1 MATISSTVSLVDN
14 ISSKLTIIKGNL
26 DDVVSSFDSMQGSFD
41 TSQSKANSFSWDTF
55 TKNCETAGQKITDI
69 GTKMTLAFTTPLFL
83 LGKSMYGAATDY
95 ESAFAGVRKTTDA
108 TEEEYQ
114 ALYDGML
121 QLSET
126 ETSVGF
132 VDLAGIMEMA
142 GQLGVA
148 EDELLGFTKT
158 YADLQESTNIQGGEG
173 AADLQRFLNLTEQT
187 TKNVPRVGGVIV
199 ELGNNFAT
207 TESEIL
213 AMATRMASTGDLA
226 GFTSTEILALS
237 AALSSAG
244 INAEAGG
251 SAAGKLMKSM
261 QLAAEMGAEA
271 QNLLGDTYGN
281 AIDFSYFISDKKN
294 LLGVAQ
300 ELGVTTDYVEQL
312 GQSWLDMEKFAQVS
326 GKSAEQFRADWAN
339 NPAQGMLDFF
349 VGLGNLDESG
359 QQSALSMLS
368 EMGITEIRLSNLV
381 AAMAGNSDL
390 YTQALQMAYDAY
402 MQDVDTNALAVEAGK
417 RYSTQES
424 KNAMLGNKLQNTM
437 ADFGDNLVTALQPA
451 LDCVNGLLE
460 SFNALSESDQTK
472 VIEVLGALALTG
484 PVMTGI
490 GKTVEAVG
498 KITGGVH
505 TIITNAPKWGA
516 SLQAFFSN
524 PAFWGVAAGAG
535 LLLLIG
541 YLDSIPSKLEEII
554 TSAAGIEISFNE
566 ESVTKALSQI
576 EQIQSALDI
585 LNGNEATEEA
595 RLTSESVKMGWGT
608 NDMFNTGLAYESA
621 LANTN
626 IEQIN
631 NDYAAKILE
640 LQDKIMHSQD
650 GAQNALWFEEIKGLE
665 TARDIDISAARASY
679 SAAISDLFNG
689 MAKQYPEAAKQ
700 LETAAQ
706 QYDLMAAFT
715 QLKNMPNV
723 LDMYDHL
730 PNNWGEMTEDEQIS
744 YQEQF
749 FAPQRAL
756 EKAMVAMA
764 ADLGY
769 LGSYTAETA
778 LEALEN
784 GTPWMTMMNGVQEQV
799 TQDLTNSAKELDG
812 NPLADYIATILSSG
826 AVTENLDFSAISG
839 AFDGVIEL
847 LDFTQAA
854 QQAVENGDATSFGD
868 YLIQGLADGITDS
881 AATAKTSAST
891 VGTDTVNALASALG
905 VHSPSVFAIEQGMY
919 VDLGLAQGITEN
931 MSAVTAAVQG
941 TGATAIA
948 AITAVC
954 NQVVVSGN
962 SIMNYSAGYTM
973 GTNIGRGMASGIRS
987 QIGTTSAAARALA
1000 NAAASAAR
1008 TQLDIHSPSRV
1019 FYGFG
1024 EMSGLGYVNA
1034 LDDMR
1039 GEVAQAAGKL
1049 FDIEYQAVN
1058 KAAWNEIQLFGGY
1071 EIEDLTNTGNEDY
1084 EMKVSDSD
1092 MKKIRELAEREVIN
1106 QFTTAELHVEFTA
1119 NNKIESDL
1127 DLDGVVSYLEDQVA
1141 ERLEMVAEGV
1151 YA

>member
-14 ISSKLTIIKGNL
+14 ISSKLTTIKGNL
-26 DDVVSSFDSMQGSFD
+26 DEVVSAFESMQGSFD
-41 TSQSKANSFSWDTF
+41 TSQSKADGFSWDTF
-55 TKNCETAGQKITDI
+55 IKNCETAGQKIADV
-69 GTKMTLAFTTPLFL
+69 GTKMTLALTTPLVL

-95 ESAFAGVRKTTDA
+95 ESAFAGVRKTTEA

-148 EDELLGFTKT
+148 EEELLGFTKT

-173 AADLQRFLNLTEQT
+173 AADLQRFLNLTEQST
-187 TKNVPRVGGVIV
+187 QNVARVGGVIV

-271 QNLLGDTYGN
+271 YNLLGGTYGN
-281 AIDFSYFISDKKN
+281 AVDFSYFISSKEN

-326 GKSAEQFRADWAN
+326 GKTADQFRTDWAD

-349 VGLGNLDESG
+349 VGLGNLDASG
-359 QQSALSMLS
+359 QQSALSMLN

-402 MQDVDTNALAVEAGK
+402 MQDVDVNALAVEAGK

-424 KNAMLGNKLQNTM
+424 QNAMLGNKLQNTM

-460 SFNALSESDQTK
+460 SFNALSETDQTK
-472 VIEVLGALALTG
+472 VLEVLGALALTG
-484 PVMTGI
+484 PLLTGV

-498 KITGGVH
+498 KISGGIQ
-505 TIITNAPKWGA
+505 TIITNAPTWGA
-516 SLQAFFSN
+516 SLQAFFSS
-524 PAFWGVAAGAG
+524 PTFWGVAAGAG
-535 LLLLIG
+535 ILLLIS
-541 YLDSIPSKLEEII
+541 YLDQIPSKLEGII
-554 TSAAGIEISFNE
+554 TSAAGIEISFDE
-566 ESVTKALSQI
+566 ESVSKALSQI

-585 LNGNEATEEA
+585 LNGNEATEDA

-608 NDMFNTGLAYESA
+608 TEMYNTGLAYESA
-621 LANTN
+621 LASTT

-640 LQDKIMHSQD
+640 LQDKIKHSQD

-665 TARDIDISAARASY
+665 TARDIDISAAQQSY
-679 SAAISDLFNG
+679 STAISDLFNG
-689 MAKQYPEAAKQ
+689 MAQQYPEAAKQ

-706 QYDLMAAFT
+706 QYDLMATLQEVSNFDWYSYADEAVANADWHGLMKSMYSQAF
-715 QLKNMPNV
+715 
-723 LDMYDHL
+723 
-730 PNNWGEMTEDEQIS
+730 
-744 YQEQF
+744 
-749 FAPQRAL
+749 
-756 EKAMVAMA
+756 
-764 ADLGY
+764 DLGY
-769 LGSYTAETA
+769 MTKSGYDTKEQLMWAVDNMLMNNSGWIET
-778 LEALEN
+778 LN
-784 GTPWMTMMNGVQEQV
+784 DRV
-799 TQDLTNSAKELDG
+799 TGDLTTAAGNLSE
-812 NPLADYIATILSSG
+812 NPLADYIATILSSDT
-826 AVTENLDFSAISG
+826 VTENLDFSAIDG
-839 AFDGVIEL
+839 AFDGIIEL

-854 QQAVENGDATSFGD
+854 QKAVENGDATSFGD
-868 YLIQGLADGITDS
+868 YLIQGLADGITNNS
-881 AATAKTSAST
+881 ATAETSAST
-891 VGTDTVNALASALG
+891 VGTATVAALGAALG
-905 VHSPSVFAIEQGMY
+905 VQSPSVFAIEQGMY

-931 MSAVTAAVQG
+931 VGAVTAAVQA
-941 TGATAIA
+941 TGAATIA
-948 AITAVC
+948 AMIAVC
-954 NQVVVSGN
+954 NQVVAAGN
-962 SIMNYSAGYTM
+962 SIVNYGAGYSM
-973 GTNIGRGMASGIRS
+973 GANIGRGMAAGIRS
-987 QIGTTSAAARALA
+987 QIGAVQAAARALA
-1000 NAAASAAR
+1000 SVAASAASTR
-1008 TQLDIHSPSRV
+1008 LAIHSPSRV

-1024 EMSGLGYVNA
+1024 EMSGLGYINA
-1034 LDDMR
+1034 LYDMTGQVER
-1039 GEVAQAAGKL
+1039 AAGKL
-1049 FDIEYQAVN
+1049 FDIEYQAAN

-1071 EIEDLTNTGNEDY
+1071 EIEDLMNVNNEDY
-1084 EMKVSDSD
+1084 EAKVSDAD

-1106 QFTTAELHVEFTA
+1106 QFTTAELHIEFTA

-1151 YA
+1151 YE

>member
-14 ISSKLTIIKGNL
+14 ISSKLTTIKGNL
-26 DDVVSSFDSMQGSFD
+26 DEVVSAFESMQGSFD
-41 TSQSKANSFSWDTF
+41 TSQSKANGFSWDTF
-55 TKNCETAGQKITDI
+55 IKNCETAGQKIADV
-69 GTKMTLAFTTPLFL
+69 GTKMTLALTTPLVL

-95 ESAFAGVRKTTDA
+95 ESAFAGVRKTTEA
-108 TEEEYQ
+108 TEEGYQ

-148 EDELLGFTKT
+148 EEELLGFTKT
-158 YADLQESTNIQGGEG
+158 YADLQESTNIQGSEG
-173 AADLQRFLNLTEQT
+173 AADLQRFLNLTEQST
-187 TKNVPRVGGVIV
+187 QNVARVGGVIV

-271 QNLLGDTYGN
+271 YNLLGGTYGN
-281 AIDFSYFISDKKN
+281 AVDFSYFISSKEN

-326 GKSAEQFRADWAN
+326 GKTADQFRTDWAD

-349 VGLGNLDESG
+349 VGLGNLDASG
-359 QQSALSMLS
+359 QQSALSMLN

-402 MQDVDTNALAVEAGK
+402 MQDVDVNALAVEAGK

-424 KNAMLGNKLQNTM
+424 QNAMLGNKLQNTM

-460 SFNALSESDQTK
+460 SFNALSETDQTK
-472 VIEVLGALALTG
+472 VLEVLGALALTG
-484 PVMTGI
+484 PLLTGV

-498 KITGGVH
+498 KISGGIQ
-505 TIITNAPKWGA
+505 TIITNAPTWGA
-516 SLQAFFSN
+516 SLQAFFSS
-524 PAFWGVAAGAG
+524 PTFWGVAAGAG
-535 LLLLIG
+535 ILLLIS
-541 YLDSIPSKLEEII
+541 YLDQIPSKLEGII
-554 TSAAGIEISFNE
+554 TSAAGIEISFDE
-566 ESVTKALSQI
+566 ESVSKALSQI

-585 LNGNEATEEA
+585 LNGNEATEDA

-608 NDMFNTGLAYESA
+608 TDMFNTGLAYESA
-621 LANTN
+621 LASTT

-640 LQDKIMHSQD
+640 LQDKIKHSQD

-665 TARDIDISAARASY
+665 TARDIDISAAQQSY
-679 SAAISDLFNG
+679 STAISDLFNG
-689 MAKQYPEAAKQ
+689 MAQQYPEAAKQ

-706 QYDLMAAFT
+706 QYDLMAAFQ
-715 QLKNMPNV
+715 QLENMP
-723 LDMYDHL
+723 DMWDYL
-730 PNNWGEMTEDEQIS
+730 PDNWGEMTADEQ
-744 YQEQF
+744 YAFEQAF
-749 FAPQRAL
+749 EAPTRAL
-756 EKAMVAMA
+756 ERSMVEMA
-764 ADLGY
+764 ANLGY
-769 LGSYTAETA
+769 LEGYDAE
-778 LEALEN
+778 EALKMYDY
-784 GTPWMTMMNGVQEQV
+784 GLSPWITMMNGVQEKV
-799 TQDLTNSAKELDG
+799 SQDLAASAESLDE
-812 NPLADYIATILSSG
+812 NPLATYLATIFSSD
-826 AVTENLDFSAISG
+826 AVTENLDFSAVQG
-839 AFDGVIEL
+839 AFDGAIET
-847 LDFTQAA
+847 LDFLQAA
-854 QQAVENGDATSFGD
+854 QQAVENGNPEAFGQ
-868 YLIQGLADGITDS
+868 YLVQGLADGIDTNS
-881 AATAKTSAST
+881 TIPTTSAST
-891 VGTDTVNALASALG
+891 VGTSTVQALGSALG
-905 VHSPSVFAIEQGMY
+905 VNSPSVFAIEQGMY

-931 MSAVTAAVQG
+931 VGAVTAAVQV
-941 TGATAIA
+941 TGAATIA
-948 AITAVC
+948 AMMAVC
-954 NQVVVSGN
+954 NQVVATGN
-962 SIMNYSAGYTM
+962 SIVNYGAGYSM
-973 GTNIGRGMASGIRS
+973 GANIGRGMAAGIRS
-987 QIGTTSAAARALA
+987 QIGAVQAAARALA
-1000 NAAASAAR
+1000 SAAASAASTR
-1008 TQLDIHSPSRV
+1008 LAIHSPSRV

-1024 EMSGLGYVNA
+1024 EMSGLGYINA
-1034 LDDMR
+1034 LYDMTGQVER
-1039 GEVAQAAGKL
+1039 AAGRL
-1049 FDIEYQAVN
+1049 FDIEYHAVN

-1071 EIEDLTNTGNEDY
+1071 EIEDLMNVNNEDY
-1084 EMKVSDSD
+1084 EAKVSDAD

-1106 QFTTAELHVEFTA
+1106 QFTTAELHIEFTA

-1151 YA
+1151 YE

>member
-14 ISSKLTIIKGNL
+14 ISSKLTTIKGNL
-26 DDVVSSFDSMQGSFD
+26 DEVVSAFESMQGSFD
-41 TSQSKANSFSWDTF
+41 TSQSKANGFSWDTF
-55 TKNCETAGQKITDI
+55 IKNCETAGQKIADV
-69 GTKMTLAFTTPLFL
+69 GTKMTLALTTPLVL

-95 ESAFAGVRKTTDA
+95 ESAFAGVRKTTEA

-148 EDELLGFTKT
+148 EEELLGFTKT

-173 AADLQRFLNLTEQT
+173 AADLQRFLNLTEQST
-187 TKNVPRVGGVIV
+187 QNVARVGGVIV

-271 QNLLGDTYGN
+271 YDLLGGTYGN
-281 AIDFSYFISDKKN
+281 AVDFSYFISSKEN

-326 GKSAEQFRADWAN
+326 GKTADQFRTDWAD

-349 VGLGNLDESG
+349 VGLGNLDASG
-359 QQSALSMLS
+359 QQSALSMLN

-390 YTQALQMAYDAY
+390 YSQALQMAYDAY
-402 MQDVDTNALAVEAGK
+402 MQDVDVNALAVEAGK

-424 KNAMLGNKLQNTM
+424 QNAMLGNKLQNTM

-460 SFNALSESDQTK
+460 SFNALSETDQTK
-472 VIEVLGALALTG
+472 VLEVLGALALTG
-484 PVMTGI
+484 PLLTGV

-498 KITGGVH
+498 KISGGIQ
-505 TIITNAPKWGA
+505 TIITNAPTWGA
-516 SLQAFFSN
+516 SLQAFFSS
-524 PAFWGVAAGAG
+524 PTFWGVAAGAG
-535 LLLLIG
+535 ILLLIS
-541 YLDSIPSKLEEII
+541 YLDQIPSKLEGII
-554 TSAAGIEISFNE
+554 TSAAGIEISFDE
-566 ESVTKALSQI
+566 ESVSKALSQI

-585 LNGNEATEEA
+585 LNGNAATEDA

-608 NDMFNTGLAYESA
+608 TEMYNTGLAYESA
-621 LANTN
+621 LASAN

-631 NDYAAKILE
+631 NDYAARILE
-640 LQDKIMHSQD
+640 LQDKIKHSQD

-665 TARDIDISAARASY
+665 TARDIDISAAQQSY
-679 SAAISDLFNG
+679 STAISDLFNG
-689 MAKQYPEAAKQ
+689 MAQQYPEAAKQ

-706 QYDLMAAFT
+706 QYDLMATIQEAFRFDWDAYADEAAAEADWDG
-715 QLKNMPNV
+715 LMKS
-723 LDMYDHL
+723 MYS
-730 PNNWGEMTEDEQIS
+730 QA
-744 YQEQF
+744 F
-749 FAPQRAL
+749 
-756 EKAMVAMA
+756 
-764 ADLGY
+764 DLGY
-769 LGSYTAETA
+769 MSESGYDTKEQLMYAVD
-778 LEALEN
+778 N
-784 GTPWMTMMNGVQEQV
+784 MFMNNAGWIDTLNERVAG
-799 TQDLTNSAKELDG
+799 DLTTAAGNLSE
-812 NPLADYIATILSSG
+812 NPLADYIATILSSDT
-826 AVTENLDFSAISG
+826 VTENLDFSAIDG
-839 AFDGVIEL
+839 AFDGIIEL

-854 QQAVENGDATSFGD
+854 QKAVENGDATSFGD
-868 YLIQGLADGITDS
+868 YLIQGLADGITNNS
-881 AATAKTSAST
+881 ATAETSAST
-891 VGTDTVNALASALG
+891 VGTATVAALGAALG
-905 VHSPSVFAIEQGMY
+905 VQSPSVFAIEQGMY

-931 MSAVTAAVQG
+931 VGAVTAAVQA
-941 TGATAIA
+941 TGAATIA
-948 AITAVC
+948 AMMAVC
-954 NQVVVSGN
+954 NQVVAAGN
-962 SIMNYSAGYTM
+962 SIVNYGAGYSM
-973 GTNIGRGMASGIRS
+973 GANIGRGMAAGIRS
-987 QIGTTSAAARALA
+987 QIGAVQAAARALA
-1000 NAAASAAR
+1000 SAAASAASTR
-1008 TQLDIHSPSRV
+1008 LAIHSPSRV

-1024 EMSGLGYVNA
+1024 EMSGLGYINA
-1034 LDDMR
+1034 LYDMTGQVER
-1039 GEVAQAAGKL
+1039 AAGRL

-1071 EIEDLTNTGNEDY
+1071 EIENLMNVNNEDY
-1084 EMKVSDSD
+1084 EAKVSDAD

-1106 QFTTAELHVEFTA
+1106 QFTTAELHIEFTA

-1141 ERLEMVAEGV
+1141 ERLEMIAEGV
-1151 YA
+1151 YE

>member
-14 ISSKLTIIKGNL
+14 ISSKLTTIKGNL
-26 DDVVSSFDSMQGSFD
+26 DEVVSSFESLQGSFD
-41 TSQSKANSFSWDTF
+41 TSQSKANGFSWDTF
-55 TKNCETAGQKITDI
+55 IKNCETAGQKIADV
-69 GTKMTLAFTTPLFL
+69 GTKMTLALTTPLVL

-95 ESAFAGVRKTTDA
+95 ESAFAGVRKTTEA

-148 EDELLGFTKT
+148 EEELLGFTKT

-173 AADLQRFLNLTEQT
+173 AADLQRFLNLTEQST
-187 TKNVPRVGGVIV
+187 QNVARVGGVIV

-251 SAAGKLMKSM
+251 SAASKLMKSM
-261 QLAAEMGAEA
+261 QLAAELGADA
-271 QNLLGDTYGN
+271 YDLLGGTYGN
-281 AIDFSYFISDKKN
+281 AVDFSYFISSKEN

-312 GQSWLDMEKFAQVS
+312 GKSWLDMEKFAQVS
-326 GKSAEQFRADWAN
+326 GKTADQFRTDWAD

-349 VGLGNLDESG
+349 VGLGNLDASG
-359 QQSALSMLS
+359 QQSALSMLN

-390 YTQALQMAYDAY
+390 YSQALQMAYDAY
-402 MQDVDTNALAVEAGK
+402 MQDVDVNALAVEAGK

-424 KNAMLGNKLQNTM
+424 QNAMLGNKLQNTM

-460 SFNALSESDQTK
+460 SFNALSETDQTK
-472 VIEVLGALALTG
+472 VLEVLGALALTG
-484 PVMTGI
+484 PLLTGV

-498 KITGGVH
+498 KISGGIQ
-505 TIITNAPKWGA
+505 TIITNAPTWGA
-516 SLQAFFSN
+516 SLQAFFSS
-524 PAFWGVAAGAG
+524 PTFWGVAAGAG
-535 LLLLIG
+535 ILLLIS
-541 YLDSIPSKLEEII
+541 YLDQIPSKLEGII
-554 TSAAGIEISFNE
+554 TSAAGIEISFDE
-566 ESVTKALSQI
+566 ESVSKALSQI

-585 LNGNEATEEA
+585 LNGNEATEDA

-608 NDMFNTGLAYESA
+608 TDMFNTGLAYESA
-621 LANTN
+621 LASTT

-631 NDYAAKILE
+631 NDYATKILE
-640 LQDKIMHSQD
+640 LQDKIKHSQD

-665 TARDIDISAARASY
+665 TARDIDISAAQQSY
-679 SAAISDLFNG
+679 STAISDLFNG
-689 MAKQYPEAAKQ
+689 MAAQYPEAAKQ

-706 QYDLMAAFT
+706 QYDLMATIQEAFRFDWDAYADEAAAEADWNG
-715 QLKNMPNV
+715 LMKS
-723 LDMYDHL
+723 MYS
-730 PNNWGEMTEDEQIS
+730 QA
-744 YQEQF
+744 F
-749 FAPQRAL
+749 
-756 EKAMVAMA
+756 
-764 ADLGY
+764 DLGY
-769 LGSYTAETA
+769 MSESGYDTKEQLMWAVD
-778 LEALEN
+778 N
-784 GTPWMTMMNGVQEQV
+784 MFMNNAGWINILNERVAG
-799 TQDLTNSAKELDG
+799 DLTTAAGNLSE
-812 NPLADYIATILSSG
+812 NPLADYIATILSSDT
-826 AVTENLDFSAISG
+826 VTENLDFSAIDG
-839 AFDGVIEL
+839 AFDGIIEL

-854 QQAVENGDATSFGD
+854 QKAVENGDATSFGD
-868 YLIQGLADGITDS
+868 YLIQGLADGITNNS
-881 AATAKTSAST
+881 ATAETSAST
-891 VGTDTVNALASALG
+891 VGTATVAALGAALG
-905 VHSPSVFAIEQGMY
+905 VQSPSVFAIEQGMY

-931 MSAVTAAVQG
+931 VGAVTAAVQA
-941 TGATAIA
+941 TGAATIA
-948 AITAVC
+948 AMMAVC
-954 NQVVVSGN
+954 NQVVAAGN
-962 SIMNYSAGYTM
+962 SIVNYGAGYSM
-973 GTNIGRGMASGIRS
+973 GANIGRGMAAGIRS
-987 QIGTTSAAARALA
+987 QIGAVQAAARALA
-1000 NAAASAAR
+1000 SAAASAASTR
-1008 TQLDIHSPSRV
+1008 LAIHSPSRV
-1019 FYGFG
+1019 FYWFG
-1024 EMSGLGYVNA
+1024 EMSGLGYINA
-1034 LDDMR
+1034 LYDMTGQVER
-1039 GEVAQAAGKL
+1039 AAGKL
-1049 FDIEYQAVN
+1049 FDIEYQAAN

-1071 EIEDLTNTGNEDY
+1071 EIEDLMNVNNEDY
-1084 EMKVSDSD
+1084 EAKVSDAD

-1106 QFTTAELHVEFTA
+1106 QFTTAELHIEFTA

-1151 YA
+1151 YE

>member
-14 ISSKLTIIKGNL
+14 ISSKLTTIKGNL
-26 DDVVSSFDSMQGSFD
+26 DDVVSSFESLQGSFD
-41 TSQSKANSFSWDTF
+41 TSQSKANGFSWDTF
-55 TKNCETAGQKITDI
+55 IKNCETAGQKIADV
-69 GTKMTLAFTTPLFL
+69 GTKMTLALTTPLVL

-95 ESAFAGVRKTTDA
+95 ESAFAGVRKTTEA

-132 VDLAGIMEMA
+132 VNLAGIMEMA

-148 EDELLGFTKT
+148 EEELLGFTKT

-173 AADLQRFLNLTEQT
+173 AADLQRFLNLTEQST
-187 TKNVPRVGGVIV
+187 QNVARVGGVIV

-213 AMATRMASTGDLA
+213 AMATCMASTGDLA

-261 QLAAEMGAEA
+261 QLAAELGADA
-271 QNLLGDTYGN
+271 YDLLGGTYGN
-281 AIDFSYFISDKKN
+281 AVDFSYFISSKEN

-326 GKSAEQFRADWAN
+326 GKTADQFRTDWAD
-339 NPAQGMLDFF
+339 NPAQSMLDFF
-349 VGLGNLDESG
+349 VGLGNLDASG
-359 QQSALSMLS
+359 QQSALSMLN

-390 YTQALQMAYDAY
+390 YNQALQMAYDAY
-402 MQDVDTNALAVEAGK
+402 MQDVDVNALAVEAGK

-424 KNAMLGNKLQNTM
+424 QNAMLGNKLQNTM

-460 SFNALSESDQTK
+460 SFNALSETDQTK
-472 VIEVLGALALTG
+472 ILKVLGALALTG
-484 PVMTGI
+484 PLLTGV
-490 GKTVEAVG
+490 GKTVEAVE
-498 KITGGVH
+498 KISGGIQK
-505 TIITNAPKWGA
+505 IITNAPTWGA

-524 PAFWGVAAGAG
+524 PVFWGVAAGAG
-535 LLLLIG
+535 ILLLIN
-541 YLDSIPSKLEEII
+541 YLDQIPPKLEGII
-554 TSAAGIEISFNE
+554 TSAAGIEISFDE
-566 ESVTKALSQI
+566 ESVSKALSQI

-585 LNGNEATEEA
+585 LNGNEATEDA

-608 NDMFNTGLAYESA
+608 TEMYNTSLAYESA
-621 LANTN
+621 LASTN

-631 NDYAAKILE
+631 NDYAARILE
-640 LQDKIMHSQD
+640 LQDKIKHSQD

-665 TARDIDISAARASY
+665 TARDIDISAAQQSY
-679 SAAISDLFNG
+679 STAISDLFNG
-689 MAKQYPEAAKQ
+689 MAQQYPEAAKQ

-706 QYDLMAAFT
+706 QYDLMATIQEAFRFDWDAYADEAAAEADWNG
-715 QLKNMPNV
+715 LMKS
-723 LDMYDHL
+723 MYS
-730 PNNWGEMTEDEQIS
+730 QA
-744 YQEQF
+744 F
-749 FAPQRAL
+749 
-756 EKAMVAMA
+756 
-764 ADLGY
+764 DLGY
-769 LGSYTAETA
+769 MSESGYDTKEQLMWAVD
-778 LEALEN
+778 N
-784 GTPWMTMMNGVQEQV
+784 MFMNNAGWIDTLNERVAG
-799 TQDLTNSAKELDG
+799 DLTTAAGNLSE
-812 NPLADYIATILSSG
+812 NPLADYIATILSSDT
-826 AVTENLDFSAISG
+826 VTENLDFSAIDG
-839 AFDGVIEL
+839 AFDGIIEL

-854 QQAVENGDATSFGD
+854 QKAVENGDATSFGD
-868 YLIQGLADGITDS
+868 YLIQGLADGITNNS
-881 AATAKTSAST
+881 ATAETSAST
-891 VGTDTVNALASALG
+891 VGTATVAALAAALG
-905 VHSPSVFAIEQGMY
+905 VHSPSIFAIEQGMY

-931 MSAVTAAVQG
+931 VGAVTVAIQS
-941 TGATAIA
+941 TGAATIA
-948 AITAVC
+948 AMMAVC
-954 NQVVVSGN
+954 NQVVAAGN
-962 SIMNYSAGYTM
+962 SIVNYGAGYSM
-973 GTNIGRGMASGIRS
+973 GANIGRGMAAGIRS
-987 QIGTTSAAARALA
+987 QIGAVQAAARALA
-1000 NAAASAAR
+1000 SAAASAASTR
-1008 TQLDIHSPSRV
+1008 LAIHSPSRV

-1024 EMSGLGYVNA
+1024 EMSGLGYINA
-1034 LDDMR
+1034 LYDMTGQVER
-1039 GEVAQAAGKL
+1039 AAGRL

-1071 EIEDLTNTGNEDY
+1071 EIEDLMNVDNEDY
-1084 EMKVSDSD
+1084 EAKVSDAD

-1106 QFTTAELHVEFTA
+1106 QFTTAELHIEFTA

-1151 YA
+1151 YE

>member
-14 ISSKLTIIKGNL
+14 ISSKLTTIKGNL
-26 DDVVSSFDSMQGSFD
+26 DDVVSSFESLQGSFD
-41 TSQSKANSFSWDTF
+41 TSQSKANGFSWDTF
-55 TKNCETAGQKITDI
+55 IKNCETAGQKIADV
-69 GTKMTLAFTTPLFL
+69 GTKMTLALTTPLVL

-148 EDELLGFTKT
+148 EEELLNFTKT
-158 YADLQESTNIQGGEG
+158 YADLQESTNISGSEG
-173 AADLQRFLNLTEQT
+173 AADLQRFLNLTEQST
-187 TKNVPRVGGVIV
+187 QNVARVGGVIV

-207 TESEIL
+207 TETEIL
-213 AMATRMASTGDLA
+213 AMAIRMASTGDLA

-237 AALSSAG
+237 AALSSVG
-244 INAEAGG
+244 IGAEAGG

-261 QLAAEMGAEA
+261 QLAAELGADA
-271 QNLLGDTYGN
+271 YDLLGGTYGN
-281 AIDFSYFISDKKN
+281 AVDFSYFISSKEN
-294 LLGVAQ
+294 LLSVAQ
-300 ELGVTTDYVEQL
+300 ELGITTDYVEQL

-326 GKSAEQFRADWAN
+326 GKTADQFRTDWAD

-349 VGLGNLDESG
+349 VGLGNLDASG
-359 QQSALSMLS
+359 QQSALSMLN

-390 YTQALQMAYDAY
+390 YSQALQMAYDAY
-402 MQDVDTNALAVEAGK
+402 MQDVDINALAVEAGK

-424 KNAMLGNKLQNTM
+424 QNAMLGNKLQNTM
-437 ADFGDNLVTALQPA
+437 ADFGDNLVTAFQPA
-451 LDCVNGLLE
+451 LDCVNDLLE
-460 SFNALSESDQTK
+460 SFNALSETDQTK
-472 VIEVLGALALTG
+472 VLEVLGALALTG
-484 PVMTGI
+484 PLLTGV

-498 KITGGVH
+498 KISSGIQK
-505 TIITNAPKWGA
+505 IITNAPTWGA

-524 PAFWGVAAGAG
+524 PVFWGVAAGAAI
-535 LLLLIG
+535 LLLIN
-541 YLDSIPSKLEEII
+541 YLDSIPSKLEGII

-585 LNGNEATEEA
+585 LNGNEATEDA

-608 NDMFNTGLAYESA
+608 TDMFNTGLAYESA
-621 LANTN
+621 LASTN

-640 LQDKIMHSQD
+640 LQDKIKHSQD

-665 TARDIDISAARASY
+665 TARDIDVSAAQQSY
-679 SAAISDLFNG
+679 SMAINDLFNG
-689 MAKQYPEAAKQ
+689 MAQQYPEAAKQ
-700 LETAAQ
+700 LEIAAQ
-706 QYDLMAAFT
+706 QYDLMATIQEAVRFDWDAYANEATAKADWDGLMKSMYNQAF
-715 QLKNMPNV
+715 
-723 LDMYDHL
+723 
-730 PNNWGEMTEDEQIS
+730 
-744 YQEQF
+744 
-749 FAPQRAL
+749 
-756 EKAMVAMA
+756 
-764 ADLGY
+764 DLGY
-769 LGSYTAETA
+769 MSESGYDTKEQLMWAVDNMFMNNASWIDILNERVADDMTTAAGNLSE
-778 LEALEN
+778 
-784 GTPWMTMMNGVQEQV
+784 
-799 TQDLTNSAKELDG
+799 
-812 NPLADYIATILSSG
+812 NPLTDYIATILSSDS
-826 AVTENLDFSAISG
+826 VTENLDFSAIDG
-839 AFDGVIEL
+839 AFDGIIEL

-854 QQAVENGDATSFGD
+854 QKAVENGNATSFGD
-868 YLIQGLADGITDS
+868 YLIQGLADGITNNS
-881 AATAKTSAST
+881 ATAETSAST
-891 VGTDTVNALASALG
+891 VGTATVTALGAALG
-905 VHSPSVFAIEQGMY
+905 VQSPSVFAIEQGMY

-931 MSAVTAAVQG
+931 VDAVTAAVQA
-941 TGATAIA
+941 TGAATMA
-948 AITAVC
+948 AMMGVC
-954 NQVVVSGN
+954 NQVVAAGN
-962 SIMNYSAGYTM
+962 SIVNYGAGYNM
-973 GTNIGRGMASGIRS
+973 GANIGRGMAAGIRS
-987 QIGTTSAAARALA
+987 QIGAVQAAARALA
-1000 NAAASAAR
+1000 SAAASAASTR
-1008 TQLDIHSPSRV
+1008 LAIHSPSRV

-1024 EMSGLGYVNA
+1024 EMSGLGYINA
-1034 LDDMR
+1034 LYDMTGQVER
-1039 GEVAQAAGKL
+1039 AAGRL

-1071 EIEDLTNTGNEDY
+1071 EIEDLMNVNDEDY
-1084 EMKVSDSD
+1084 EVKVSDAD

-1106 QFTTAELHVEFTA
+1106 QFTTAELHIEFTA

-1151 YA
+1151 YE

>member
-14 ISSKLTIIKGNL
+14 ISSKLTTIKGNL
-26 DDVVSSFDSMQGSFD
+26 DEVVTAFESMQGSFD
-41 TSQSKANSFSWDTF
+41 TSQSKADGFSWDTF
-55 TKNCETAGQKITDI
+55 IKNCETAGQKIADV
-69 GTKMTLAFTTPLFL
+69 GTKMTLALTTPLVL

-95 ESAFAGVRKTTDA
+95 ESAFAGVRKTTEA

-148 EDELLGFTKT
+148 EEELLGFTKT

-173 AADLQRFLNLTEQT
+173 AADLQRFLNLTEQST
-187 TKNVPRVGGVIV
+187 QNVARVGGVIV

-261 QLAAEMGAEA
+261 QLAAELGADA
-271 QNLLGDTYGN
+271 YDLLGGTYGN
-281 AIDFSYFISDKKN
+281 AVDFSYFISSKEN

-326 GKSAEQFRADWAN
+326 GKTADQFRTDWAD

-349 VGLGNLDESG
+349 VGLGNLDASG
-359 QQSALSMLS
+359 QQSALSMLN

-402 MQDVDTNALAVEAGK
+402 MQDVDVNALAVEAGK

-424 KNAMLGNKLQNTM
+424 QNAMLGNKLQNTM

-460 SFNALSESDQTK
+460 SFNALSETDQTK
-472 VIEVLGALALTG
+472 VLEVLGALALTG
-484 PVMTGI
+484 PLLTGV

-498 KITGGVH
+498 KISGGIQ
-505 TIITNAPKWGA
+505 TIITNAPTWGA
-516 SLQAFFSN
+516 SLQAFFSS
-524 PAFWGVAAGAG
+524 PTFWGVAAGAG
-535 LLLLIG
+535 ILLLIS
-541 YLDSIPSKLEEII
+541 YLDQIPSKLEGII
-554 TSAAGIEISFNE
+554 TSAAGIEISFDE
-566 ESVTKALSQI
+566 ESVSKALSQI

-585 LNGNEATEEA
+585 LNGNEATEDA

-608 NDMFNTGLAYESA
+608 TDMFNTGLAYESA
-621 LANTN
+621 LASTT

-640 LQDKIMHSQD
+640 LQEKIKHSQD

-665 TARDIDISAARASY
+665 TARDIDISAAQQSY
-679 SAAISDLFNG
+679 STAISDLFNG
-689 MAKQYPEAAKQ
+689 MAQQYPEAAKQ

-706 QYDLMAAFT
+706 QYDLMATLQEVSNFDWYSYADEAVANADWHGLMKSMYSQAF
-715 QLKNMPNV
+715 
-723 LDMYDHL
+723 
-730 PNNWGEMTEDEQIS
+730 
-744 YQEQF
+744 
-749 FAPQRAL
+749 
-756 EKAMVAMA
+756 
-764 ADLGY
+764 DLGY
-769 LGSYTAETA
+769 MTKSGYDTKEQLMWAVDNMLMNNSGWIET
-778 LEALEN
+778 LN
-784 GTPWMTMMNGVQEQV
+784 DRV
-799 TQDLTNSAKELDG
+799 TGDLTTAAGNLSE
-812 NPLADYIATILSSG
+812 NPLADYIATILSSDT
-826 AVTENLDFSAISG
+826 VTENLDFSAIDG
-839 AFDGVIEL
+839 AFDGIIEL

-854 QQAVENGDATSFGD
+854 QKAVENGDATSFGD
-868 YLIQGLADGITDS
+868 YLIQGLADGITNNS
-881 AATAKTSAST
+881 ATAETSAST
-891 VGTDTVNALASALG
+891 VGTATVAALGAALG
-905 VHSPSVFAIEQGMY
+905 VQSPSVFAIEQGMY

-931 MSAVTAAVQG
+931 VGAVTAAVQA
-941 TGATAIA
+941 TGAATIA
-948 AITAVC
+948 AMMAVC
-954 NQVVVSGN
+954 NQVVAAGN
-962 SIMNYSAGYTM
+962 SIVNYGAGYSM
-973 GTNIGRGMASGIRS
+973 GANIGRGMAAGIRS
-987 QIGTTSAAARALA
+987 QIGAVQAAARALA
-1000 NAAASAAR
+1000 SAAASAASTR
-1008 TQLDIHSPSRV
+1008 LAIHSPSRV

-1024 EMSGLGYVNA
+1024 EMSGLGYINA
-1034 LDDMR
+1034 LYDMTGQVER
-1039 GEVAQAAGKL
+1039 AAGRL

-1071 EIEDLTNTGNEDY
+1071 EIEDLMNVNNEDY
-1084 EMKVSDSD
+1084 EAKVSDAD

-1106 QFTTAELHVEFTA
+1106 QFTTAELHIEFTA

-1151 YA
+1151 YE

>member
-14 ISSKLTIIKGNL
+14 ISSKLTTIKGNL
-26 DDVVSSFDSMQGSFD
+26 DEVVSSFESLQGSFD
-41 TSQSKANSFSWDTF
+41 TSQSKANGFSWDTF
-55 TKNCETAGQKITDI
+55 IKNCETAGQKIADV
-69 GTKMTLAFTTPLFL
+69 GTKMTLALTTPLVL

-95 ESAFAGVRKTTDA
+95 ESAFAGVRKTTEA

-148 EDELLGFTKT
+148 EEELLGFTKT

-173 AADLQRFLNLTEQT
+173 AADLQRFLNLTEQST
-187 TKNVPRVGGVIV
+187 QNVARVGGVIV

-251 SAAGKLMKSM
+251 SAASKLMKSM
-261 QLAAEMGAEA
+261 QLAAELGADA
-271 QNLLGDTYGN
+271 YDLLGGTYGN
-281 AIDFSYFISDKKN
+281 AVDFSYFISSKEN

-312 GQSWLDMEKFAQVS
+312 GKSWLDMEKFAQVS
-326 GKSAEQFRADWAN
+326 GKTADQFRTDWAD

-349 VGLGNLDESG
+349 VGLGNLDASG
-359 QQSALSMLS
+359 QQSALSMLN

-390 YTQALQMAYDAY
+390 YSQALQMAYDAY
-402 MQDVDTNALAVEAGK
+402 MQDVDVNALAVEAGK

-424 KNAMLGNKLQNTM
+424 QNAMLGNKLQNTM

-460 SFNALSESDQTK
+460 SFNALSETDQTK
-472 VIEVLGALALTG
+472 VLEVLGALALTG
-484 PVMTGI
+484 PLLRGV

-498 KITGGVH
+498 KISGGIQ
-505 TIITNAPKWGA
+505 TIITNAPTWGA
-516 SLQAFFSN
+516 SLQAFFSS
-524 PAFWGVAAGAG
+524 PTFWGVATGAAI
-535 LLLLIG
+535 LLLIS
-541 YLDSIPSKLEEII
+541 YLDQIPSKLEGII
-554 TSAAGIEISFNE
+554 TSAAGIEISFDE
-566 ESVTKALSQI
+566 ESVSKALSQI

-585 LNGNEATEEA
+585 LNGNEATEDA

-608 NDMFNTGLAYESA
+608 TDMFNTGLAYESA
-621 LANTN
+621 LASTT

-631 NDYAAKILE
+631 NDYATKILE
-640 LQDKIMHSQD
+640 LQDKIKHSQD
-650 GAQNALWFEEIKGLE
+650 GAQNAIWFEEIKGLE
-665 TARDIDISAARASY
+665 TARDIDISAAQQSY
-679 SAAISDLFNG
+679 STAISDLFNG
-689 MAKQYPEAAKQ
+689 MAAQYPEAAKQ

-706 QYDLMAAFT
+706 QYDLMATLQQALRFDWSAYADRAAAEADWNGLMKSMYSQAF
-715 QLKNMPNV
+715 
-723 LDMYDHL
+723 
-730 PNNWGEMTEDEQIS
+730 
-744 YQEQF
+744 
-749 FAPQRAL
+749 
-756 EKAMVAMA
+756 
-764 ADLGY
+764 DLGY
-769 LGSYTAETA
+769 MSESGYDTKEQLMWAVD
-778 LEALEN
+778 N
-784 GTPWMTMMNGVQEQV
+784 MFMNNAGWIDILNERVNS
-799 TQDLTNSAKELDG
+799 DLTTAAGNLSE
-812 NPLADYIATILSSG
+812 NPLADYIATILSSDT
-826 AVTENLDFSAISG
+826 VTENLDFSAIDG
-839 AFDGVIEL
+839 AFDGIIEL

-854 QQAVENGDATSFGD
+854 QKAVENGDATSFGD
-868 YLIQGLADGITDS
+868 YLIQGLADGITNNS
-881 AATAKTSAST
+881 ATAETSAST
-891 VGTDTVNALASALG
+891 VGTATVAALGAALG
-905 VHSPSVFAIEQGMY
+905 VQSPSVFAIEQGMY

-931 MSAVTAAVQG
+931 VGAVTAAVQA
-941 TGATAIA
+941 TGAATIA
-948 AITAVC
+948 AMMAVC
-954 NQVVVSGN
+954 NQVVAAGN
-962 SIMNYSAGYTM
+962 SIVNYGAGYSM
-973 GTNIGRGMASGIRS
+973 GANIGRGMAAGIRS
-987 QIGTTSAAARALA
+987 QIGAVQAAARALA
-1000 NAAASAAR
+1000 SAAASAASTR
-1008 TQLDIHSPSRV
+1008 LAIHSPSRV

-1024 EMSGLGYVNA
+1024 EMSGLGYINA
-1034 LDDMR
+1034 LYDMTGQVER
-1039 GEVAQAAGKL
+1039 AAGKL
-1049 FDIEYQAVN
+1049 FDIEYQAAN

-1071 EIEDLTNTGNEDY
+1071 EIEDLMNVNNEDY
-1084 EMKVSDSD
+1084 EAKVSDAD

-1106 QFTTAELHVEFTA
+1106 QFTTAELHIEFTA

-1151 YA
+1151 YE

>member
-14 ISSKLTIIKGNL
+14 ISSKLNTIKGNL
-26 DDVVSSFDSMQGSFD
+26 DDVVSSFESLQGSFD
-41 TSQSKANSFSWDTF
+41 TSQSKANGFSWDTF
-55 TKNCETAGQKITDI
+55 IKNCETAGQKIADV
-69 GTKMTLAFTTPLFL
+69 GTKMTLALTTPLVL

-95 ESAFAGVRKTTDA
+95 ESAFAGVRKTTEA

-148 EDELLGFTKT
+148 EEELLGFTKT

-173 AADLQRFLNLTEQT
+173 AADLQRFLNLTEQST
-187 TKNVPRVGGVIV
+187 QNVARVGGVIV

-261 QLAAEMGAEA
+261 QLAAELGADA
-271 QNLLGDTYGN
+271 YDLLGGTYGN
-281 AIDFSYFISDKKN
+281 AVDFSYFISSKKN

-312 GQSWLDMEKFAQVS
+312 GQSWLDMEKFAKVS
-326 GKSAEQFRADWAN
+326 GKTADQFRTDWAD

-349 VGLGNLDESG
+349 VGLGNLDASG
-359 QQSALSMLS
+359 QQSALSMLN

-390 YTQALQMAYDAY
+390 YSQALQMAYDAY
-402 MQDVDTNALAVEAGK
+402 MQDVDVNALAVEAGK

-424 KNAMLGNKLQNTM
+424 QNAMLGNKLQNTM

-460 SFNALSESDQTK
+460 SFNALSETDQTK

-484 PVMTGI
+484 PLLTGV

-498 KITGGVH
+498 KISGGIQ
-505 TIITNAPKWGA
+505 TIITNAPTWGA
-516 SLQAFFSN
+516 SLQAFFSS
-524 PAFWGVAAGAG
+524 PTFWGVAAGAG
-535 LLLLIG
+535 ILLLIS
-541 YLDSIPSKLEEII
+541 YLDQIPSKLEGII
-554 TSAAGIEISFNE
+554 TSAAGIEISFDE
-566 ESVTKALSQI
+566 ESVSKALSQI

-585 LNGNEATEEA
+585 LNGNAATEDA

-608 NDMFNTGLAYESA
+608 TEMYNTGLAYESA
-621 LANTN
+621 LASAN

-631 NDYAAKILE
+631 NDYAARILE
-640 LQDKIMHSQD
+640 LQDKIKHSQD

-665 TARDIDISAARASY
+665 TARDIDISAAQQSY
-679 SAAISDLFNG
+679 STAISDLFNG
-689 MAKQYPEAAKQ
+689 MAQQYPEAAKQ

-706 QYDLMAAFT
+706 QYDLMATIQEAFRFDWDAYADEAAAEADWDG
-715 QLKNMPNV
+715 LMKS
-723 LDMYDHL
+723 MYS
-730 PNNWGEMTEDEQIS
+730 QA
-744 YQEQF
+744 F
-749 FAPQRAL
+749 
-756 EKAMVAMA
+756 
-764 ADLGY
+764 DLGY
-769 LGSYTAETA
+769 MSESGYDTKEQLMYAVD
-778 LEALEN
+778 N
-784 GTPWMTMMNGVQEQV
+784 MFMNNAGWIDTLNERVAG
-799 TQDLTNSAKELDG
+799 DLTTEAGNLSE
-812 NPLADYIATILSSG
+812 NPLADYIATILSSDT
-826 AVTENLDFSAISG
+826 VTENLDFSAIDG
-839 AFDGVIEL
+839 AFDGIIEL

-854 QQAVENGDATSFGD
+854 QKAVENGDATSFGD
-868 YLIQGLADGITDS
+868 YLIQGLADGITNNS
-881 AATAKTSAST
+881 TTAETSAST
-891 VGTDTVNALASALG
+891 VGTATVAALGAALG
-905 VHSPSVFAIEQGMY
+905 VQSPSVFAIEQGMY

-931 MSAVTAAVQG
+931 VGAVTAAVQA
-941 TGATAIA
+941 TGAATIA
-948 AITAVC
+948 AMMAVC
-954 NQVVVSGN
+954 NQVVAAGN
-962 SIMNYSAGYTM
+962 SIVNYGAGYSM
-973 GTNIGRGMASGIRS
+973 GANIGRGMAAGIRS
-987 QIGTTSAAARALA
+987 QIGAVQAAARALA
-1000 NAAASAAR
+1000 SAAASAASTR
-1008 TQLDIHSPSRV
+1008 LAIHSPSRV

-1024 EMSGLGYVNA
+1024 EMSGLGYINA
-1034 LDDMR
+1034 LYDMTGQVER
-1039 GEVAQAAGKL
+1039 AAGRL

-1071 EIEDLTNTGNEDY
+1071 EIEDLMNVNNEDY
-1084 EMKVSDSD
+1084 EAKVSDAD

-1106 QFTTAELHVEFTA
+1106 QFTTAELHIEFTA

-1151 YA
+1151 YE

>member
-14 ISSKLTIIKGNL
+14 ISSKLTTIKGNL
-26 DDVVSSFDSMQGSFD
+26 DEVVSAFESMQGSFD
-41 TSQSKANSFSWDTF
+41 TSQSKANGFSWDTF
-55 TKNCETAGQKITDI
+55 IKNCETAGQKIADV
-69 GTKMTLAFTTPLFL
+69 GTKMTLALTTPLVL

-95 ESAFAGVRKTTDA
+95 ESAFAGVRKTTEA

-148 EDELLGFTKT
+148 EEELLGFTKT
-158 YADLQESTNIQGGEG
+158 YADLQESTNIQGAEG
-173 AADLQRFLNLTEQT
+173 AADLQRFLNLTEQST
-187 TKNVPRVGGVIV
+187 QNVARVGGVIV

-271 QNLLGDTYGN
+271 YNLLGGTYGN
-281 AIDFSYFISDKKN
+281 AVDFSYFISSKEN

-326 GKSAEQFRADWAN
+326 GKTADQFRTDWAD

-349 VGLGNLDESG
+349 VGLGNLDASG
-359 QQSALSMLS
+359 QQSALSMLN

-402 MQDVDTNALAVEAGK
+402 MQDVDVNALAVEAGK

-424 KNAMLGNKLQNTM
+424 QNAMLGNKLQNTM

-460 SFNALSESDQTK
+460 SFNALSETDQTK
-472 VIEVLGALALTG
+472 VLEVLGALALTG
-484 PVMTGI
+484 PLLTGV

-498 KITGGVH
+498 KISGGIQ
-505 TIITNAPKWGA
+505 TIITNAPTWGA
-516 SLQAFFSN
+516 SLQAFFSS
-524 PAFWGVAAGAG
+524 PTFWGVAAGAG
-535 LLLLIG
+535 ILLLIS
-541 YLDSIPSKLEEII
+541 YLDQIPSKLEGII
-554 TSAAGIEISFNE
+554 TSAAGIEISFDE
-566 ESVTKALSQI
+566 ESVSKALSQI

-585 LNGNEATEEA
+585 LNGNEATEDA

-608 NDMFNTGLAYESA
+608 TEMYNTGLAYESA
-621 LANTN
+621 LASAN

-631 NDYAAKILE
+631 NDYAARILE
-640 LQDKIMHSQD
+640 LQDKIKHSQD

-665 TARDIDISAARASY
+665 TARDIDISAAQQSY
-679 SAAISDLFNG
+679 STAISDLFNG
-689 MAKQYPEAAKQ
+689 MAQQYPEAAKQ

-706 QYDLMAAFT
+706 QYDLMATIQEAFRFDWDAYADEAAAEADWDG
-715 QLKNMPNV
+715 LMKS
-723 LDMYDHL
+723 MYS
-730 PNNWGEMTEDEQIS
+730 QA
-744 YQEQF
+744 F
-749 FAPQRAL
+749 
-756 EKAMVAMA
+756 
-764 ADLGY
+764 DLGY
-769 LGSYTAETA
+769 MSESGYDTKEQLMYAVD
-778 LEALEN
+778 N
-784 GTPWMTMMNGVQEQV
+784 MFMNNAGWIDILNERVAG
-799 TQDLTNSAKELDG
+799 DLTTAAGNLSE
-812 NPLADYIATILSSG
+812 NPLADYIATILSSDT
-826 AVTENLDFSAISG
+826 VTENLDFSAIDG
-839 AFDGVIEL
+839 AFDGIIEL

-854 QQAVENGDATSFGD
+854 QKAVENGDATSFGD
-868 YLIQGLADGITDS
+868 YLIQGLADGITNNS
-881 AATAKTSAST
+881 ATAETSAST
-891 VGTDTVNALASALG
+891 VGTATVAALGAALG
-905 VHSPSVFAIEQGMY
+905 VQSPSVFAIEQGMY

-931 MSAVTAAVQG
+931 VGAVTAAVQA
-941 TGATAIA
+941 TGATTIA
-948 AITAVC
+948 AMMAVC
-954 NQVVVSGN
+954 NQVVAAGN
-962 SIMNYSAGYTM
+962 SIVNYGAGYSM
-973 GTNIGRGMASGIRS
+973 GANIGRGMAAGIRS
-987 QIGTTSAAARALA
+987 QIGAVQAAARALA
-1000 NAAASAAR
+1000 SAAASAASTR
-1008 TQLDIHSPSRV
+1008 LAIHSPSRV

-1024 EMSGLGYVNA
+1024 EMSGLGYINA
-1034 LDDMR
+1034 LYDMTGQVER
-1039 GEVAQAAGKL
+1039 AAGRL

-1071 EIEDLTNTGNEDY
+1071 EIEDLMNVNNEDY
-1084 EMKVSDSD
+1084 EAKVSDAD

-1106 QFTTAELHVEFTA
+1106 QFTTAELHIEFTA

-1151 YA
+1151 YE

>member
-14 ISSKLTIIKGNL
+14 ISSKLTTIKGNL
-26 DDVVSSFDSMQGSFD
+26 DEVVSSFESLQGSFD
-41 TSQSKANSFSWDTF
+41 TSQSKANGFSWDTF
-55 TKNCETAGQKITDI
+55 IKNCETAGQKIADV
-69 GTKMTLAFTTPLFL
+69 GTKMTLALTTPLVL

-95 ESAFAGVRKTTDA
+95 ESAFAGVRKTTEA

-148 EDELLGFTKT
+148 EEELLGFTKT

-173 AADLQRFLNLTEQT
+173 AADLQRFLNLTEQST
-187 TKNVPRVGGVIV
+187 QNVARVGGVIV

-251 SAAGKLMKSM
+251 SAASKLMKSM
-261 QLAAEMGAEA
+261 QLAAELGADA
-271 QNLLGDTYGN
+271 YDLLGGTYGN
-281 AIDFSYFISDKKN
+281 AVDFSYFISSKEN

-312 GQSWLDMEKFAQVS
+312 GKSWLDMEKFAQVS
-326 GKSAEQFRADWAN
+326 GKTADQFRTDWAD

-349 VGLGNLDESG
+349 VGLGNLDASG
-359 QQSALSMLS
+359 QQSALSMLN

-390 YTQALQMAYDAY
+390 YSQALQMAYDAY
-402 MQDVDTNALAVEAGK
+402 MQDVDVNALAVEAGK

-424 KNAMLGNKLQNTM
+424 QNAMLGNKLQNTM

-460 SFNALSESDQTK
+460 SFNALSETDQTK
-472 VIEVLGALALTG
+472 VLEVLGALALTG
-484 PVMTGI
+484 PLLTGV

-498 KITGGVH
+498 KISGGIQ
-505 TIITNAPKWGA
+505 TIITNAPTWGA
-516 SLQAFFSN
+516 SLQAFFSS
-524 PAFWGVAAGAG
+524 PTFWGVAAGAG
-535 LLLLIG
+535 ILLLIS
-541 YLDSIPSKLEEII
+541 YLDQIPSKLEGII
-554 TSAAGIEISFNE
+554 TSAAGIEISFDE
-566 ESVTKALSQI
+566 ESVSKALSQI

-585 LNGNEATEEA
+585 LNGNEATEDA

-608 NDMFNTGLAYESA
+608 TDMFNTGLAYESA
-621 LANTN
+621 LASTT

-631 NDYAAKILE
+631 NDYATKILE
-640 LQDKIMHSQD
+640 LQDKIKHSQD

-665 TARDIDISAARASY
+665 TARDIDISAAQQSY
-679 SAAISDLFNG
+679 STAISDLFNG
-689 MAKQYPEAAKQ
+689 MAAQYPEAAKQ

-706 QYDLMAAFT
+706 QYDLMATLQQALRFDWGAYADRAAAEADWNGLMKSMYSQAF
-715 QLKNMPNV
+715 
-723 LDMYDHL
+723 
-730 PNNWGEMTEDEQIS
+730 
-744 YQEQF
+744 
-749 FAPQRAL
+749 
-756 EKAMVAMA
+756 
-764 ADLGY
+764 DLGY
-769 LGSYTAETA
+769 
-778 LEALEN
+778 
-784 GTPWMTMMNGVQEQV
+784 MNESGYDTKEQLMWAV
-799 TQDLTNSAKELDG
+799 DNMFMNNAGWIDILNERVNSDLTTAAGNLSE
-812 NPLADYIATILSSG
+812 NPLADYIATILSSDT
-826 AVTENLDFSAISG
+826 VTENLDFSAIDG
-839 AFDGVIEL
+839 AFDGIIEL

-854 QQAVENGDATSFGD
+854 QKAVENGDATSFGD
-868 YLIQGLADGITDS
+868 YLIQGLADGITNNS
-881 AATAKTSAST
+881 ATAETSAST
-891 VGTDTVNALASALG
+891 VGTATVAALGAALG
-905 VHSPSVFAIEQGMY
+905 VQSPSVFAIEQGMY

-931 MSAVTAAVQG
+931 VGAVTAAVQA
-941 TGATAIA
+941 TGAATIA
-948 AITAVC
+948 AMMAVC
-954 NQVVVSGN
+954 NQVVAAGN
-962 SIMNYSAGYTM
+962 SIVNYGAGYSM
-973 GTNIGRGMASGIRS
+973 GANIGRGMAAGIRS
-987 QIGTTSAAARALA
+987 QIGAVQAAARALA
-1000 NAAASAAR
+1000 SAAASAASTR
-1008 TQLDIHSPSRV
+1008 LAIHSPSRV

-1024 EMSGLGYVNA
+1024 EMSGLGYINA
-1034 LDDMR
+1034 LYDMTGQVER
-1039 GEVAQAAGKL
+1039 AAGKL
-1049 FDIEYQAVN
+1049 FDIEYQAAN

-1071 EIEDLTNTGNEDY
+1071 EIEDLMNVNNEDY
-1084 EMKVSDSD
+1084 EAKVSDAD

-1106 QFTTAELHVEFTA
+1106 QFTTAELHIEFTA

-1151 YA
+1151 YE